1 MRQKAKKQRRT
12 AKRSKKEFT
21 EKTRVYDLV
30 KCEFHEELKQ
40 LSEDI
45 YPYVSDDY
53 EIDWKHLKYFGV
65 IEEQHAKVELV
76 LEIAKFLLLI
86 GKGCGLKCKMSVFV
100 RYLASNEHSNFGL
113 KYRSLNT
120 LIYRMFSYLEGCE
133 KEAEKL

>member
-53 EIDWKHLKYFGV
+53 EIDWKHLRYFDVFSEPRIKTELIMV
-65 IEEQHAKVELV
+65 IAQ
-76 LEIAKFLLLI
+76 FLLSI
-86 GKGCGLKCKMSVFV
+86 GKDKGLKCKMSVFI

-113 KYRSLNT
+113 KPSSLNT
-120 LIYRMFSYLEGCE
+120 LIYRLFTYLEHTE
-133 KEAEKL
+133 ENEEKL